1 MAHTGGIDGM
11 WNMPKSVISSS
22 WSTRKN
28 AVVNIQLLQGIRIWG
43 NGLTTSQVKY
53 PSILAGKMNM
63 VHHKMSMAP
72 QRQAPFFWKRAQ
84 PLAGF
89 PGCVKVQKKK
99 AMNSFESHGLLYQSL
114 RKCNVDE
121 IWGYLKFPCL
131 TLKFDVPVAE
141 LNKGLPSS
149 FNI

>member
-63 VHHKMSMAP
+63 STIKWAWRHNAKHL
-72 QRQAPFFWKRAQ
+72 FF
-84 PLAGF
+84 
-89 PGCVKVQKKK
+89 
-99 AMNSFESHGLLYQSL
+99 E
-114 RKCNVDE
+114 NV
-121 IWGYLKFPCL
+121 
-131 TLKFDVPVAE
+131 
-141 LNKGLPSS
+141 LNH
-149 FNI
+149 